1 MSSSSLLLKHQGLK
15 MSHCDVFHPHS
26 VTKMHHPPCCSLS
39 TPSIHLSLMPISASY
54 VLLPTDL
61 MTTSSLHHPPP
72 PPHLGTSLPL
82 MLPLPPPHFC
92 SKCTTKIILILYLF
106 ILICLARLYLSICLP
121 LFHPTPIFS
130 ASLLWQVLWERGWP
144 CQCQAIPSND
154 NVYYPLCVPLPMD

>member
-61 MTTSSLHHPPP
+61 MTTSSLHHPSPPP
-72 PPHLGTSLPL
+72 PPHLGMSLPL
-82 MLPLPPPHFC
+82 KLPLPSPHFC
-92 SKCTTKIILILYLF
+92 SKYTTKIILILYLSHLSHPF
-106 ILICLARLYLSICLP
+106 ISFCMSTSLSPSPHFLCQSAVTGFVGARLAMSMSS
-121 LFHPTPIFS
+121 HS
-130 ASLLWQVLWERGWP
+130 QQW
-144 CQCQAIPSND
+144 
-154 NVYYPLCVPLPMD
+154 

>member
-61 MTTSSLHHPPP
+61 MTTSSLHHPSPP
-72 PPHLGTSLPL
+72 PPPPNLGTSLPL
-82 MLPLPPPHFC
+82 TLPLPSPHFC
-92 SKCTTKIILILYLF
+92 SKYTTKIILILYLF
-106 ILICLARLYLSICLP
+106 ILICLTRLYLSICLP
-121 LFHPTPIFS
+121 VFHPTPTFS
-130 ASLLWQVLWERGWP
+130 ASLL
-144 CQCQAIPSND
+144 
-154 NVYYPLCVPLPMD
+154 